1 MLNYMGLIPHILP
14 IILSGLAGLLIGYNR
29 SKHDKP
35 AGMRDFAL
43 VGMGAALFT
52 IVSQNY
58 SCVIDPNGSRIAA
71 NILTGMG
78 FLGAGI
84 IFQSRGSVHGISTAA
99 GLWMITA
106 IGMLF
111 ATNMFPLALFSTIIT
126 FLVFKFLN
134 Y

>member
-1 MLNYMGLIPHILP
+1 MLDYHEVLMNIAHIIFAGLC
-14 IILSGLAGLLIGYNR
+14 GLLIGYNR

-58 SCVIDPNGSRIAA
+58 SSSIDPHGSRIAA

-111 ATNMFPLALFSTIIT
+111 ATNMFFLAVFATIIT
-126 FLVFKFLN
+126 FLIFKFLN
-134 Y
+134 F